1 MLKPVK
7 LVIMRRR
14 FIYFTTDYRKV
25 KNLFHEA
32 GFNICKAGSMSGG
45 TGFISAD
52 KLISGNPV

>member
-1 MLKPVK
+1 
-7 LVIMRRR
+7 
-14 FIYFTTDYRKV
+14 
-25 KNLFHEA
+25 LFHEA